1 VTAYVNPSKPASAFL
16 VRQVSL
22 LPLAFVAIP
31 LLMVG
36 VLSFFAGVQ
45 RRQLAATV
53 RYPVPIVDYAT

>member
-1 VTAYVNPSKPASAFL
+1 M
-16 VRQVSL
+16 SL

-36 VLSFFAGVQ
+36 GLSFFAGVQ

-53 RYPVPIVDYAT
+53 RYPVPVVEWAASQQP